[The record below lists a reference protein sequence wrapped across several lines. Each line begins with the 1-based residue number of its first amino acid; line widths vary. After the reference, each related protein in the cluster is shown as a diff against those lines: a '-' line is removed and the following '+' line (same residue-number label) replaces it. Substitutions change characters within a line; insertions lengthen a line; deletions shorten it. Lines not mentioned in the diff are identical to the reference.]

1 MTQHNPYKFLEHVK
15 DMDTRYLIF
24 QEQVLTAFNPEEW
37 YNLDVIQEGCR
48 LEERHLRILNQV
60 HEEYKSRWKQIRKN
74 HEVDRL
80 GSTSKL
86 GFLRLASR
94 MCILLTPA
102 MDSSLLDD
110 VFYLEY
116 RFLQET
122 TKNALQTYRNEIFT
136 ALTDFN
142 FYQIPKSQEGS
153 FLEVEDREFQIRVDP
168 QTDKATLNVSGTS
181 TIDGAKVERYVNSLI
196 DYTSIA
202 PTTDQILNDIFT
214 FSSFRTPIR
223 FMDLFKE
230 DTLSWTDFFR
240 RTSDPK
246 KNLTLRDLHSSISNF
261 GCNIDEYFQ
270 NALVTLKRYILL
282 HNTAIKS
289 LMDSIKA
296 EYLTLYNRETKRKI
310 YWQPAMPLYVD
321 SLLFKGFITLDVS
334 AFGVING
341 VKILT
346 RESFNTDLG
355 DSSLKLRLL
364 VETREKFRV
373 VRKETD

>member
-1 MTQHNPYKFLEHVK
+1 MKNINH
-15 DMDTRYLIF
+15 
-24 QEQVLTAFNPEEW
+24 A
-37 YNLDVIQEGCR
+37 G
-48 LEERHLRILNQV
+48 
-60 HEEYKSRWKQIRKN
+60 SRSEKN

-94 MCILLTPA
+94 MCVLLTPA

-153 FLEVEDREFQIRVDP
+153 FLEVEGREFQIRVDP
-168 QTDKATLNVSGTS
+168 QTERATLNVSGTS
-181 TIDGAKVERYVNSLI
+181 TIDGNKVEKYVNSLL

-202 PTTDQILNDIFT
+202 PTTNQILNEIFT

-230 DTLSWTDFFR
+230 DTLSWTEFFR

-296 EYLTLYNRETKRKI
+296 EYLTLYNRETKREI
-310 YWQPAMPLYVD
+310 YWQPDMPLYVD

-346 RESFNTDLG
+346 RENFDSNLD
-355 DSSLKLRLL
+355 DSSLKVRLL
-364 VETREKFRV
+364 FETKEKFRI
-373 VRKETD
+373 VRKEI